1 MKYEKKLSVSNG
13 IFSKIAGQIRK
24 NTFLIKKLMF
34 FFKVPLPQL
43 GFEEPERIC
52 DDCLDVTSLVTKSR
66 SLQMVRIV
74 TVEPVL

>member
-1 MKYEKKLSVSNG
+1 MKKKTVCIEWNFLQNCRSNQEKYLFNK
-13 IFSKIAGQIRK
+13 KI
-24 NTFLIKKLMF
+24 NV